1 MTKQTR
7 TSTQTAGETVASV
20 VRKETKTTSKR
31 SEWIC
36 NSCHVGV
43 TLHVRPAEPP
53 THVCRKAAN
62 KTKQLTLKGESN
74 E

>member
-1 MTKQTR
+1 MTKRTR
-7 TSTQTAGETVASV
+7 ISTQTDGETATPV
-20 VRKETKTTSKR
+20 VRKETKTTKKR

-43 TLHVRPAEPP
+43 TLHVRPSAPP

>member
-1 MTKQTR
+1 MTKRTR

-36 NSCHVGV
+36 NVCHVGV

-62 KTKQLTLKGESN
+62 KTKQLTLKGEIK
-74 E
+74 

>member
-1 MTKQTR
+1 MTKRTP

>member
-1 MTKQTR
+1 MTKRIR
-7 TSTQTAGETVASV
+7 TSTQTDDETVAPV
-20 VRKETKTTSKR
+20 AKKETKTTGKR

-36 NSCHVGV
+36 KVCHIGV

-53 THVCRKAAN
+53 SHACRKANN